1 MEGHSLIWTLLL
13 ALCCCCGNQV
23 EVGAS
28 RLLSRMMPRVPQSW
42 RCQNENIGG
51 FSINL
56 TDLSGYWYEVARV
69 PNVDVLA
76 CLNVSVPAETKN
88 DKLSLDLNYIST
100 VNDDRQFN
108 NESISFSWNNDTQHG
123 RFNLD
128 YDIAT
133 VTYKMVYVNYTSV
146 ALLCGF
152 SSILPIP
159 LFKLFSRVP
168 EISQQARDVIQ
179 YVANT
184 YNVSDQI
191 AWEEQMPDRCNGS
204 APSQAP
210 LAVLLGLIAMLW
222 CLSFRKQ
229 TLS

>member
-13 ALCCCCGNQV
+13 ALCCCGNQV

-28 RLLSRMMPRVPQSW
+28 RLLSRMMPRVPEGW
-42 RCQNENIGG
+42 TCQNENIGG
-51 FSINL
+51 LSINL

-76 CLNVSVPAETKN
+76 CLNVSVPAEAKN
-88 DKLSLDLNYIST
+88 ENLSLGLNYIST
-100 VNDDRQFN
+100 VNNDWQFT
-108 NESISFSWNNDTQHG
+108 NESLSFPWDNETQHG
-123 RFNLD
+123 LFNLD
-128 YDIAT
+128 YGIAT
-133 VTYKMVYVNYTSV
+133 VTYKVVYVNYSSV

-152 SSILPIP
+152 SSISPIP
-159 LFKLFSRVP
+159 LFKLFSREP

-191 AWEEQMPDRCNGS
+191 AWEEQSPDGCNGS
-204 APSQAP
+204 ALSQAP
-210 LAVLLGLIAMLW
+210 LAVLVGLIALLW

-229 TLS
+229 ALS